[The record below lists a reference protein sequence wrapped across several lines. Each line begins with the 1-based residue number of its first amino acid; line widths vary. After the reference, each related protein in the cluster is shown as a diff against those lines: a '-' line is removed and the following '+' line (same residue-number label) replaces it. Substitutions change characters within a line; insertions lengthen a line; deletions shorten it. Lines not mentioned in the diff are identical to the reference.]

1 LISIFRDFFL
11 NTNIDK
17 ELLLESDNSLDY
29 FFKHFDCDKSNA
41 VHGYSKFYFDELEEL
56 RESKIN
62 ILEFGI
68 HYGASQAAFSKYFK
82 NSKIIGVD
90 KNPYFKKFFS
100 KNIRSLYCD
109 ISDNHSL
116 HLLRKYLK
124 EEIDI
129 IIDDASHIPDHQLK
143 TFIQM
148 FDVLKSKGIYVIE
161 ELDVF
166 KSFPESYNKT
176 LDNNNSEIRNFL
188 YLIKDNPIDV
198 NKKIT
203 NQDILSLSKDI
214 DWVKILRGNYIVNN
228 KNISE
233 IAFIKKK

>member
-1 LISIFRDFFL
+1 
-11 NTNIDK
+11 
-17 ELLLESDNSLDY
+17 
-29 FFKHFDCDKSNA
+29 
-41 VHGYSKFYFDELEEL
+41 
-56 RESKIN
+56 
-62 ILEFGI
+62 
-68 HYGASQAAFSKYFK
+68 
-82 NSKIIGVD
+82 
-90 KNPYFKKFFS
+90 
-100 KNIRSLYCD
+100 
-109 ISDNHSL
+109 
-116 HLLRKYLK
+116 
-124 EEIDI
+124 
-129 IIDDASHIPDHQLK
+129 
-143 TFIQM
+143 M

-166 KSFPESYNKT
+166 KSFPESYNKS